1 MDQITLVK
9 VTLQEAHEL
18 DLLARELR
26 RKAGHLLA
34 ELRETR
40 KDWSVVCDLDHRT
53 AVLLVQIACGAEVRT
68 PPGAVKSSRVSPCD
82 RPAPLFFA
90 LSG

>member
-40 KDWSVVCDLDHRT
+40 RDWAVACDLDART
-53 AVLLVQIACGAEVRT
+53 GELLISMACGHA
-68 PPGAVKSSRVSPCD
+68 
-82 RPAPLFFA
+82 
-90 LSG
+90 